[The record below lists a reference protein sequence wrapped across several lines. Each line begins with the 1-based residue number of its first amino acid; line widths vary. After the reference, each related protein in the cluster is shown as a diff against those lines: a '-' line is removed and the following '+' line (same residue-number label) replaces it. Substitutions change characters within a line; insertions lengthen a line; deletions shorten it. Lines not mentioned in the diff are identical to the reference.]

1 MPNSEAEGKL
11 EAAAAA
17 AAAAGVEDIIV
28 FADSTSSLLEGDE
41 LLL

>member
-11 EAAAAA
+11 EAA

>member
-11 EAAAAA
+11 EAAAA